1 MPFEKGNH
9 YGSLSKR
16 GKNKV
21 NASIKE
27 KLQYLAENILDEIE
41 LRDLNKAEKI
51 TLLKSVL
58 PYVASKNITNS
69 EEQVVDKVSIE
80 IIDPKHKR

>member
-21 NASIKE
+21 NASVKE

-41 LRDLNKAEKI
+41 LIDLNKAEKI
-51 TLLKSVL
+51 TLLKSIL
-58 PYVASKNITNS
+58 PYVASKNITNGD
-69 EEQVVDKVSIE
+69 EQVVDKVSIE

>member
-27 KLQYLAENILDEIE
+27 KLQYLAEIF
-41 LRDLNKAEKI
+41 
-51 TLLKSVL
+51 
-58 PYVASKNITNS
+58 
-69 EEQVVDKVSIE
+69 
-80 IIDPKHKR
+80 

>member
-27 KLQYLAENILDEIE
+27 KLQYLAENILNEIE
-41 LRDLNKAEKI
+41 LSDLNKAEKI
-51 TLLKSVL
+51 TLLKSIL
-58 PYVASKNITNS
+58 PYVASKNTTNG

>member
-21 NASIKE
+21 NACIKE
-27 KLQYLAENILDEIE
+27 KLQYLVENILDEIE

-51 TLLKSVL
+51 TLLKSIL

-69 EEQVVDKVSIE
+69 DEQVVDKVSIE

>member
-27 KLQYLAENILDEIE
+27 KLQYLAENILNEIE
-41 LRDLNKAEKI
+41 LSDLNKAEKI
-51 TLLKSVL
+51 TLLKSIL
-58 PYVASKNITNS
+58 PYVASKNITNGD
-69 EEQVVDKVSIE
+69 EQVVEKVSIE

>member
-21 NASIKE
+21 NASMKE

-41 LRDLNKAEKI
+41 LRDLNKVEKI
-51 TLLKSVL
+51 TLLKSIL

-69 EEQVVDKVSIE
+69 DEQVVDKVSIE

>member
-41 LRDLNKAEKI
+41 LRDLNKVEKI

-69 EEQVVDKVSIE
+69 DEQVVDKVSIE

>member
-69 EEQVVDKVSIE
+69 DEQVVEKVSIE

>member
-21 NASIKE
+21 NASVKE

-41 LRDLNKAEKI
+41 LIDLNKAEKI
-51 TLLKSVL
+51 TLLKSIL

-69 EEQVVDKVSIE
+69 DEQVVDKVSIE

>member
-1 MPFEKGNH
+1 MPFEKGNN

-51 TLLKSVL
+51 TLLKSIL
-58 PYVASKNITNS
+58 PYVASKNITNG

>member
-69 EEQVVDKVSIE
+69 DEQVVDKVSIE
-80 IIDPKHKR
+80 IIDPNHKR

>member
-41 LRDLNKAEKI
+41 LIDLSKAEKI
-51 TLLKSVL
+51 TFLKSIL
-58 PYVASKNITNS
+58 PYVSTKNIINS
-69 EEQVVDKVSIE
+69 DEQVVDKVSIE

>member
-27 KLQYLAENILDEIE
+27 KLQYLAENILNEIE

-51 TLLKSVL
+51 TLLKSIL

>member
-69 EEQVVDKVSIE
+69 DEQVVDKVSIE
-80 IIDPKHKR
+80 IIDPKQKR

>member
-21 NASIKE
+21 NASVKE

-41 LRDLNKAEKI
+41 LIDLSKVR
-51 TLLKSVL
+51 KSHVKKRTTICCL
-58 PYVASKNITNS
+58 KNITMVTN
-69 EEQVVDKVSIE
+69 K
-80 IIDPKHKR
+80 